1 MITPARYN
9 IKMPDRFLV
18 PAEEAQAEI
27 RVANSRFIGTIA
39 PVFSVEEARNFIQR
53 MREKYSDASHN
64 VPAFV
69 VGHGP
74 SVTAHCNDDGEPPGT
89 AGRPALAVLQ
99 GSGLGDAAVVVTRY
113 FGGTKLGTGGLV
125 RAYGDAVRVVL
136 AVVPVAEKA
145 STHKVVLAVPYH
157 LFEQTKLLIGS
168 NAGVILAE
176 TFAAEVTLTVQIRV
190 ESYEAFEEA
199 LQQLSHGA
207 VEAEIVESNEG
218 TIMPLV

>member
-1 MITPARYN
+1 MTKRY
-9 IKMPDRFLV
+9 LV
-18 PAEEAQAEI
+18 PAEETQAEI
-27 RVANSRFIGTIA
+27 RVANSRFIATIA
-39 PVFSVEEARNFIQR
+39 PVFSVDQARTFIQR
-53 MREKYSDASHN
+53 IREKYSDASHH

-74 SVTAHCNDDGEPPGT
+74 SVTAHCNDDGEPSGT

-125 RAYGDAVRVVL
+125 RAYGDAVRAVL
-136 AVVPVAEKA
+136 DVVPLAEKV

-168 NAGVILAE
+168 NAGIILDE
-176 TFAAEVTLTVQIRV
+176 TFAADVTLAVQFRAD
-190 ESYEAFEEA
+190 SYEAFEEA
-199 LQQLSHGA
+199 LQQVSQGTI
-207 VEAEIVESNEG
+207 ESEIVESNED
-218 TIMPLV
+218 TIMPLP